1 MVNPFQMLQ
10 NPMGAIQNQMLEK
23 MKAQNPQMFQ
33 QVQQMVSGK
42 SDAEV
47 KEMAFNVAK
56 ERGIDLKQFATQFGI
71 NI

>member
-1 MVNPFQMLQ
+1 MINPFQLMQ
-10 NPMGAIQNQMLEK
+10 NPMGAVQNGLLEK
-23 MKAQNPQMFQ
+23 MRAQNPQMYH

>member
-1 MVNPFQMLQ
+1 
-10 NPMGAIQNQMLEK
+10 

-56 ERGIDLKQFATQFGI
+56 ERGIDLPKFATQFGI